1 MKDAKAGKIAAQ
13 LPKHVGPSSKTPR
26 AGTAASSSRSE
37 SDWRK
42 QLAEERVNKGKKDAQ
57 GSHPVGAT
65 SSANSITADPF
76 ARKKALSEPVPQVT
90 RHI

>member
-1 MKDAKAGKIAAQ
+1 MKNVKEI
-13 LPKHVGPSSKTPR
+13 KTPTKLAR
-26 AGTAASSSRSE
+26 RGRRSSEAQNAGTAAGSPQSV
-37 SDWRK
+37 SDWHE
-42 QLAEERVNKGKKDAQ
+42 QLAEDRLTTVKKDGP

-76 ARKKALSEPVPQVT
+76 SRKKALGDPVPQVT